1 MDWYFDQSI
10 KYWKNSSVI
19 SGAIA
24 FIYLAQV
31 VIFSAILELFKQ
43 STFIDYSSRLIEP
56 LFQEAS
62 AFSIIFFILFLIAG
76 ILTSRGNVV
85 GAVMSLILSIII
97 LLLLLSFSIPAGA
110 GALGF
115 LLLLALSP
123 PALLSLF
130 NMYYSIR
137 ALKNRIEGIAM
148 SIYRF
153 FSCSLQSSVAILTG
167 IMALVTIGLIVFPAA
182 IAGFPNISR
191 AFEGDSSSLL
201 FTIIGIGFILL
212 FIAFILVYYS
222 EYIIFNNDEETLPRK
237 RIYFL
242 LTASIFIFLIIS
254 GMIPI
259 FGPILGLL
267 TIPFTLFSLGF
278 VIATPKKEHIMDTM
292 DRKVP
297 SQVFPRMETAI
308 EVPREHFPKPMP
320 ATSKVRAVGVKYC
333 RYCGRIIP
341 TDSIFCEYC
350 GRRLR

>member
-1 MDWYFDQSI
+1 MDWYLDQSI

-76 ILTSRGNVV
+76 ILTSRGNAI

-97 LLLLLSFSIPAGA
+97 LLLLLSFSIPVGA

-167 IMALVTIGLIVFPAA
+167 IMALVTIGLGVFLAA
-182 IAGFPNISR
+182 NAEFPNTSR
-191 AFEGDSSSLL
+191 VFEGNSSSLL
-201 FTIIGIGFILL
+201 LIGFILL

-222 EYIIFNNDEETLPRK
+222 EHIIFNNDEETLPRK

-278 VIATPKKEHIMDTM
+278 VIAMPKKELIMDTM
-292 DRKVP
+292 ECKVP

>member
-1 MDWYFDQSI
+1 MDWYLDQSI

-19 SGAIA
+19 SGAIG
-24 FIYLAQV
+24 FISLAQV
-31 VIFSAILELFKQ
+31 IISSAILELFKQ

-56 LFQEAS
+56 LFQGVS

-76 ILTSRGNVV
+76 ILASRGNAI

-97 LLLLLSFSIPAGA
+97 LLLLLSFSMSVGA

-115 LLLLALSP
+115 LLLLPFSP

-130 NMYYSIR
+130 NMYNSIR

-167 IMALVTIGLIVFPAA
+167 IMALGAIVLGVFLASN
-182 IAGFPNISR
+182 AGFPNISR
-191 AFEGDSSSLL
+191 VFEGNLSSLL
-201 FTIIGIGFILL
+201 LIGLILL
-212 FIAFILVYYS
+212 FIPFILVCYS
-222 EYIIFNNDEETLPRK
+222 EHIIFNNDEETLPRK

-242 LTASIFIFLIIS
+242 LTASIFIFLTIS
-254 GMIPI
+254 GIIPI

-278 VIATPKKEHIMDTM
+278 VIVMPKKELIMDTM
-292 DRKVP
+292 ERKVS